1 MDRNVQL
8 ARKQAPIIHNGPQS
22 PWDLVSFT
30 AIGLP
35 CVGLAL
41 LGVALDA
48 KGTLYVADSD
58 NDCVRVIGT

>member
-1 MDRNVQL
+1 
-8 ARKQAPIIHNGPQS
+8 
-22 PWDLVSFT
+22 LVSFT